1 MQMCVKPQNPVRG
14 EARHKAHTLYDSIHL
29 KCRKR
34 QILQD
39 RKGSG
44 TARGSGEH
52 KGVTPIRAEASFR
65 GDEDGVTM
73 CGGCTT
79 LRTH

>member
-14 EARHKAHTLYDSIHL
+14 EARHKAHTPYDSIHL
-29 KCRKR
+29 KRQKR
-34 QILQD
+34 QILRD